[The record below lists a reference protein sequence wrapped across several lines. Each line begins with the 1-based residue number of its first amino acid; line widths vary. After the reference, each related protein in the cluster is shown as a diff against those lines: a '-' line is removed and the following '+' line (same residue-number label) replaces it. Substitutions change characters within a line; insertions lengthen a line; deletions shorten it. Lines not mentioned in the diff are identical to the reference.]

1 MKDIS
6 LLKLASIPAIGIIAQ
21 WIAIR
26 IKFPSILLLLL
37 SGFLIGPIFKLLHPD
52 VLLGN
57 MLFPFISLSV
67 AIILFE
73 GGLTLRF
80 SDLQQTGKTITYL
93 IFLGGL
99 ISWVCI
105 SFFAY
110 IFLNL
115 DIRLSVLLGSILL
128 VSGPT
133 VVTPLLRQ
141 IKLKHSLASILR
153 WEGIIIDPVGASLAV
168 LIFEVI
174 MAHTAADAIG
184 SALIV
189 LISTL
194 LSGFIIGV
202 LGAILLIIIFKKNLL
217 PDYLQEAFTFIVVL
231 STYSIADIIQSESGL
246 LVVTIMG
253 IVLANQKI
261 VTIRHIISFKENITV
276 LLISSL
282 FVVLGARVELADLLR
297 ALSISTVFFLISLIV
312 FVRPASV
319 FLSTF
324 KSPLTF
330 LEKSFIA
337 SLYPRGIVAAAVA
350 SLFSIRLSEAGVPNA
365 DLLNPITFFT
375 IILTVSFYG
384 LMGRPLVRFFR
395 LQRQQQGII
404 FVGAHHWSR
413 LFAKALEIANVPI
426 LMIDTNLENII
437 SAKEMGLNTKHG
449 SVLSRKIMD
458 ELEISSYGKILSLT
472 SSDETNLLA
481 SIEYSQIFS
490 KFNIIRLYP
499 KDRKKDLFIKSEQ
512 GLFLLGK
519 GMSSTY
525 IQSLVTAGASFKP
538 STLTEDFTYA
548 DFIEKFPKAYVL
560 CMINA
565 KGKLKFFYEGHSFK
579 PVPGCIIISL
589 RK

>member
-1 MKDIS
+1 
-6 LLKLASIPAIGIIAQ
+6 
-21 WIAIR
+21 
-26 IKFPSILLLLL
+26 
-37 SGFLIGPIFKLLHPD
+37 
-52 VLLGN
+52 
-57 MLFPFISLSV
+57 
-67 AIILFE
+67 
-73 GGLTLRF
+73 
-80 SDLQQTGKTITYL
+80 
-93 IFLGGL
+93 
-99 ISWVCI
+99 
-105 SFFAY
+105 
-110 IFLNL
+110 
-115 DIRLSVLLGSILL
+115 
-128 VSGPT
+128 
-133 VVTPLLRQ
+133 
-141 IKLKHSLASILR
+141 
-153 WEGIIIDPVGASLAV
+153 
-168 LIFEVI
+168 
-174 MAHTAADAIG
+174 
-184 SALIV
+184 
-189 LISTL
+189 
-194 LSGFIIGV
+194 
-202 LGAILLIIIFKKNLL
+202 
-217 PDYLQEAFTFIVVL
+217 
-231 STYSIADIIQSESGL
+231 
-246 LVVTIMG
+246 
-253 IVLANQKI
+253 
-261 VTIRHIISFKENITV
+261 
-276 LLISSL
+276 
-282 FVVLGARVELADLLR
+282 LADLLR

-312 FVRPASV
+312 FVRPVSV

-324 KSPLTF
+324 KSPLSF

-404 FVGAHHWSR
+404 FVGAHQWSR
-413 LFAKALEIANVPI
+413 MFAKALEIANVPI

>member
-6 LLKLASIPAIGIIAQ
+6 LLKLASIPALGIVAQ
-21 WIAIR
+21 WVAIR
-26 IKFPSILLLLL
+26 VKLPSILLLLL
-37 SGFLIGPIFKLLHPD
+37 SGFLIGPVFNFLQPD
-52 VLLGN
+52 DLLGN

-73 GGLTLRF
+73 GGLSLRI
-80 SDLQQTGKTITYL
+80 SDLKQTGNTISNL
-93 IFLGGL
+93 IFFGGA
-99 ISWVCI
+99 ISWVLI
-105 SFFAY
+105 SLFAY
-110 IFLNL
+110 FFLQL

-168 LIFEVI
+168 LVFEVI

-184 SALIV
+184 TGFIV
-189 LISTL
+189 LVSTL
-194 LSGFIIGV
+194 LSGFIIG
-202 LGAILLIIIFKKNLL
+202 LIGALLLIIIFKKNLL
-217 PDYLQEAFTFIVVL
+217 PDYLQEAFTFITVL

-282 FVVLGARVELADLLR
+282 FVVLGARVQLTDLLHS
-297 ALSISTVFFLISLIV
+297 LSISTIFFLITLVIV
-312 FVRPASV
+312 VRPISV
-319 FLSTF
+319 FLSTI
-324 KSPLTF
+324 KSPLTILERSF
-330 LEKSFIA
+330 LA

-384 LMGRPLVRFFR
+384 LLGRPLVRFLH

-404 FVGAHHWSR
+404 FVGAHHWAR
-413 LFAKALEIANVPI
+413 LFAKSLEIANVPI
-426 LMIDTNLENII
+426 LMVDTNLENII
-437 SAKEMGLNTKHG
+437 SAKEMSLETKHG

-458 ELEISSYGKILSLT
+458 ELEMSSYGKILSLT

-490 KFNIIRLYP
+490 KFNILRLYP

-525 IQSLVTAGASFKP
+525 IQSLITAGASFKP
-538 STLTEDFTYA
+538 STLTEEFTYA
-548 DFIEKFPKAYVL
+548 NFLEKYPKAHVL

-565 KGKLKFFYEGHSFK
+565 KGRLKFFYEGHSYK
-579 PVPGCIIISL
+579 PVPGCIIIAL

>member
-6 LLKLASIPAIGIIAQ
+6 LLKLASIPALGIVAQ

-26 IKFPSILLLLL
+26 VQLPSILLLLL
-37 SGFLIGPIFKLLHPD
+37 SGFLIGPVFNFLQPD
-52 VLLGN
+52 HLLGN

-73 GGLTLRF
+73 GGLSLRI
-80 SDLQQTGKTITYL
+80 SDLKQTGTTISKL

-99 ISWVCI
+99 ISWILI
-105 SFFAY
+105 SLFAH
-110 IFLNL
+110 IFLKL
-115 DIRLSVLLGSILL
+115 DLRLSVLLGSILL

-133 VVTPLLRQ
+133 VVTPLLKQ

-168 LIFEVI
+168 LVFEVI
-174 MAHTAADAIG
+174 MAHTTADAIG
-184 SALIV
+184 TGFIV
-189 LISTL
+189 LVSTL
-194 LSGFIIGV
+194 LSGFIIGFI
-202 LGAILLIIIFKKNLL
+202 GAVLLIIIFKKNLL
-217 PDYLQEAFTFIVVL
+217 PDYLQEAFTFITVL
-231 STYSIADIIQSESGL
+231 STYAIADIIQSESGL

-282 FVVLGARVELADLLR
+282 FVVLGARVELGDLLQS
-297 ALSISTVFFLISLIV
+297 LSISTVFFLMSLIL
-312 FVRPASV
+312 FIRPVSV
-319 FLSTF
+319 FLSTI
-324 KSPLTF
+324 KSPLSI
-330 LEKSFIA
+330 LEKSFLA

-384 LMGRPLVRFFR
+384 LLGRPLVRFFH
-395 LQRQQQGII
+395 LQRQQQGLI
-404 FVGAHHWSR
+404 FVGAHHWAR
-413 LFAKALEIANVPI
+413 LFAKSLEIANVPI

-437 SAKEMGLNTKHG
+437 SAKEIGLETKHG

-472 SSDETNLLA
+472 PSDETNLLA

-490 KFNIIRLYP
+490 KYNVIRLYP

-548 DFIEKFPKAYVL
+548 HFLQQYPKAYVL
-560 CMINA
+560 CMINN
-565 KGKLKFFYEGHSFK
+565 KGRLKFFYEGHSYK
-579 PVPGCIIISL
+579 PVPGCIIITL